1 VSFPTIENA
10 AILSMW
16 LSMPLGGTWQA
27 KVDSEAEALAGTVTI
42 SDGEGQAF
50 VGRVVRSGVVTDRN
64 RAFVVGGR
72 GKIGDG
78 GFTLSSKHFRAV
90 NMRVIVNEILTQ
102 AGETLSPTSPAPLLA
117 THFDFW
123 TIPGGNGATPGSAL
137 RSLLSPFDA
146 AWRMLSDGTVWIGID
161 TFPAA
166 PEQDRLELEPHADQA
181 LVCLAVDAFAL
192 RPGVTLDGR
201 KVLQVDH
208 RFDDE
213 GRRTD
218 YRYG

>member
-123 TIPGGNGATPGSAL
+123 TIPGGNGATPGVDRHRYFPRGTRAGPARARATC
-137 RSLLSPFDA
+137 RSSVGL
-146 AWRMLSDGTVWIGID
+146 
-161 TFPAA
+161 
-166 PEQDRLELEPHADQA
+166 
-181 LVCLAVDAFAL
+181 
-192 RPGVTLDGR
+192 PG
-201 KVLQVDH
+201 
-208 RFDDE
+208 
-213 GRRTD
+213 GRRVRTPPGCD
-218 YRYG
+218 TRRSQGFTGRSSLR